1 MKVLGDMTI
10 TRLIFDDLA
19 EIVLPAHFL
28 VDPANGDVEAPQDPR
43 FRIWREMQSFVLRV
57 GDVREQ
63 EVIQLRDQ
71 NANAL

>member
-1 MKVLGDMTI
+1 MKVLSDMTI

-28 VDPANGDVEAPQDPR
+28 IDPANSDVEAPQDLR
-43 FRIWREMQSFVLRV
+43 FQIWKEMQSFVLRV

-63 EVIQLRDQ
+63 GTVQLRD
-71 NANAL
+71 